1 MLILAQHFF
10 VICVIN
16 YEIWVQSKVNIMKT
30 LSKDWLIENHI
41 DVEYKRYVLLAYL
54 QEVSNNFDRNMLYP
68 FLADLIQ
75 HYMNLKN
82 FKQDTEKLTSSF
94 PQKIKSVDMQKNRL
108 IFEKLYENDDLIQE
122 LNEIITYSIPQ
133 FERYLNEGKKI
144 YDFVEKK
151 LHITQVGLLPLYS
164 GEGYMLLSNGEDLQT
179 LVYEYQM
186 TVFEQATEKFRAI
199 HTNYITSY
207 KRSIINTNENIKRDL
222 IRSNKKYPNPATFAV
237 ESEMNVPVNATL
249 LPIAKR
255 SLAAYVSTIS

>member
-1 MLILAQHFF
+1 
-10 VICVIN
+10 
-16 YEIWVQSKVNIMKT
+16 MKT
-30 LSKDWLIENHI
+30 LSKDWLIEKHI
-41 DVEYKRYVLLAYL
+41 DAEYKRYVLLAYL

-82 FKQDTEKLTSSF
+82 FQHDTEKLSSAF
-94 PQKIKSVDMQKNRL
+94 PKQLKSFDNTNSRL
-108 IFEKLYENDDLIQE
+108 IYEKLYENDDLIE
-122 LNEIITYSIPQ
+122 ALNEIVNYSIPQ
-133 FERYLNEGKKI
+133 FEIYLDEGKKI

-151 LHITQVGLLPLYS
+151 LHISPVGLLPLYS
-164 GEGYMLLSNGEDLQT
+164 GEGYMLLNNGEDVQT

-199 HTNYITSY
+199 HTTFITSY

-222 IRSNKKYPNPATFAV
+222 IRSNKKHPNPATFAV
-237 ESEMNVPVNATL
+237 ESEMNIPVDATL

-255 SLAAYVSTIS
+255 ALAAYVSTIA

>member
-10 VICVIN
+10 VFCVIN

-151 LHITQVGLLPLYS
+151 LHITQVDLLPLYS

-207 KRSIINTNENIKRDL
+207 KRSIINTN
-222 IRSNKKYPNPATFAV
+222 
-237 ESEMNVPVNATL
+237 
-249 LPIAKR
+249 
-255 SLAAYVSTIS
+255 

>member
-1 MLILAQHFF
+1 
-10 VICVIN
+10 
-16 YEIWVQSKVNIMKT
+16 MKT
-30 LSKDWLIENHI
+30 LSKDWLIEKHI

-54 QEVSNNFDRNMLYP
+54 QEVSNKFDRNMLYP

-82 FKQDTEKLTSSF
+82 FQHDAEKLSSSF
-94 PQKIKSVDMQKNRL
+94 PQKLKSLDTQKYRL
-108 IFEKLYENDDLIQE
+108 IYEKLYENDDLIEE
-122 LNEIITYSIPQ
+122 LNDIINYSIPQ
-133 FERYLNEGKKI
+133 FEVYLEEGKKI

-151 LHITQVGLLPLYS
+151 LHITPVGLLPLYS
-164 GEGYMLLSNGEDLQT
+164 GEGYMLLNNGEDVQT

-199 HTNYITSY
+199 HTSYITSY

-222 IRSNKKYPNPATFAV
+222 IRSHKKLPNPATFAV
-237 ESEMNVPVNATL
+237 ESELVIPVDATL

-255 SLAAYVSTIS
+255 ALAAYVSTIA

>member
-1 MLILAQHFF
+1 
-10 VICVIN
+10 
-16 YEIWVQSKVNIMKT
+16 MKT

-75 HYMNLKN
+75 HYMNLKT
-82 FKQDTEKLTSSF
+82 FQHDAEKLSSSF

-108 IFEKLYENDDLIQE
+108 IYEKLYENDDLIQE
-122 LNEIITYSIPQ
+122 LNEIINYSIPQ
-133 FERYLNEGKKI
+133 FEVYLNEGKKI

-222 IRSNKKYPNPATFAV
+222 IRSNKKLPNPATFAV
-237 ESEMNVPVNATL
+237 ESEMVIPVDATL

-255 SLAAYVSTIS
+255 ALAAYVSTIA

>member
-1 MLILAQHFF
+1 
-10 VICVIN
+10 
-16 YEIWVQSKVNIMKT
+16 MKT
-30 LSKDWLIENHI
+30 LSKDWLIEKHI

-82 FKQDTEKLTSSF
+82 FQTDTEKLTSSF
-94 PQKIKSVDMQKNRL
+94 PKKLKSLDTKEYRL
-108 IFEKLYENDDLIQE
+108 IYEKLYENDDLIEE
-122 LNEIITYSIPQ
+122 LNEIINYSIPQ
-133 FERYLNEGKKI
+133 FEVYLEEGKKI

-151 LHITQVGLLPLYS
+151 LHISPVGLLPLYS
-164 GEGYMLLSNGEDLQT
+164 GEGYMLLNNGEELQT
-179 LVYEYQM
+179 LVYEYQL

-199 HTNYITSY
+199 HTSYLTSY

-222 IRSNKKYPNPATFAV
+222 IRSRKKLPNPATFAV
-237 ESEMNVPVNATL
+237 ESELVIPVDATL

-255 SLAAYVSTIS
+255 ALAAYVSTIA